1 MWERRPGK
9 YNRIRRPNYSRSFID
24 SSSDSNTSQP
34 SSGTATD
41 LSSSSTSSSPISCDP
56 VAAALNHDPRSVLP
70 TIAIQPDSALHD
82 NPEPFDV
89 IEIAT
94 AATAASLGSGTSDPL
109 LTSGHVLPGMQ
120 PAPSSPISDQGHG
133 HGHSHGLSQSP
144 GQSQIR
150 PLSPTP
156 TAELAS
162 CVQNAW
168 AGLCDRLGL
177 RSSSPTSASASA
189 PAPTSPVPDVPHP
202 SPKPEQAPPTTAAS
216 ASLSM
221 SPADP
226 YTQFLA
232 DMART
237 FQMGMGMDD
246 TSPGTGTGSK
256 SGAAGAQVQQASS
269 PANAIEVN
277 FVDG

>member
-1 MWERRPGK
+1 VKHHRNNNNLLKKKHPSPHHARH
-9 YNRIRRPNYSRSFID
+9 RSPQRVLM
-24 SSSDSNTSQP
+24 SSAHCLDT
-34 SSGTATD
+34 
-41 LSSSSTSSSPISCDP
+41 
-56 VAAALNHDPRSVLP
+56 VLP
-70 TIAIQPDSALHD
+70 LSFVRIKETNIIILTLR
-82 NPEPFDV
+82 
-89 IEIAT
+89 IAT

-177 RSSSPTSASASA
+177 RSSSPTSASA
-189 PAPTSPVPDVPHP
+189 PAPPSPVPDVPHP